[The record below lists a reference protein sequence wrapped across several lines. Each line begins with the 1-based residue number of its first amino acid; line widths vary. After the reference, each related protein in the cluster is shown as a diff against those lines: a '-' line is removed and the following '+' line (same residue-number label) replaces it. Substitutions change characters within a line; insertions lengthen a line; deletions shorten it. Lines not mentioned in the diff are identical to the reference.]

1 MLFFLF
7 LLILLLTLPYVITI
21 INLTKGIM
29 CFLRISGR
37 HRASV
42 MPAWLYTFFFIYV
55 SLVLVS
61 CSEKEHKYVIGV
73 SQCSQ
78 DIWREKLH
86 AELTMGTYFHDNVE
100 LRFASADDSD
110 EKQIKQIN
118 QFLDEGIDLLIVAP
132 NQVATVTPTIDKVFD
147 KGIPVIVFDRKTDS
161 QKYTAS
167 IGADNYE
174 MGHQMGEYIAT
185 ELKGKGKVIE
195 IMGLK
200 GSSPAIERHEGFLN
214 AIESYPGIQVVASLQ
229 GDWTEESAVN
239 ALKDF
244 SYDYSQIDFVFG
256 QNDRMAVGALKAL
269 SSEGTKYCGIDGLPG
284 EGNGIACVRDSLLE
298 ASYIYPTHGDEVLQL
313 AMNILEGKPYQ
324 KDNPLMAALVTKDNA
339 NVLLMQNE
347 EMVRQGN
354 YLNQL
359 HERSDAYLKQLGNQ
373 QIVLV
378 LAIAFIFL
386 LLVLIIIIY
395 RYHLQKARIAEER
408 NKMEREQLD
417 FYTQVSHELR
427 TPLTLIEGPLSQ
439 LAETKDLQ
447 QAGAEASGLFAII
460 QRNTHQLTQLINKM
474 LNVQATGSIDDMT
487 ASMQESIPLESHT
500 KTAETEQPHAED
512 LSTVLI
518 VDDNADI
525 RAYLRTILQD
535 RYQVNEAAD
544 GQQGLAIA
552 NEIVPDLIVSDVMM
566 PVMNGLE
573 FCQRVKSGTATSHI
587 PVILLTARALSQH
600 QVEGYESG
608 ADAYITKPF
617 SADVLLARIGNLLK
631 SRIILKNLFGVE
643 SNKDHEETSNTP
655 QTIIKEDAFLL
666 KFCDYIEKNMADSD
680 LSVETIGAELGL
692 SRVQLYRK
700 VKALTGQSPVELLRT
715 ARLQKG
721 RELLQNTD
729 KNVSE
734 VAYEV
739 GFTAPSYF
747 TKCFKD
753 EFGISP
759 SDL

>member
-1 MLFFLF
+1 
-7 LLILLLTLPYVITI
+7 
-21 INLTKGIM
+21 
-29 CFLRISGR
+29 
-37 HRASV
+37 
-42 MPAWLYTFFFIYV
+42 
-55 SLVLVS
+55 
-61 CSEKEHKYVIGV
+61 
-73 SQCSQ
+73 
-78 DIWREKLH
+78 
-86 AELTMGTYFHDNVE
+86 
-100 LRFASADDSD
+100 
-110 EKQIKQIN
+110 
-118 QFLDEGIDLLIVAP
+118 
-132 NQVATVTPTIDKVFD
+132 
-147 KGIPVIVFDRKTDS
+147 
-161 QKYTAS
+161 
-167 IGADNYE
+167 
-174 MGHQMGEYIAT
+174 
-185 ELKGKGKVIE
+185 
-195 IMGLK
+195 
-200 GSSPAIERHEGFLN
+200 
-214 AIESYPGIQVVASLQ
+214 
-229 GDWTEESAVN
+229 
-239 ALKDF
+239 
-244 SYDYSQIDFVFG
+244 
-256 QNDRMAVGALKAL
+256 
-269 SSEGTKYCGIDGLPG
+269 
-284 EGNGIACVRDSLLE
+284 
-298 ASYIYPTHGDEVLQL
+298 
-313 AMNILEGKPYQ
+313 
-324 KDNPLMAALVTKDNA
+324 
-339 NVLLMQNE
+339 MQNE

-354 YLNQL
+354 NLNQL

-474 LNVQATGSIDDMT
+474 LTVQATGSIDDLN
-487 ASMQESIPLESHT
+487 ASHQESDLMESPT
-500 KTAETEQPHAED
+500 KTTEAEQSLTD
-512 LSTVLI
+512 SLSTVLI

-535 RYQVNEAAD
+535 KYQVNEAAN

-600 QVEGYESG
+600 QIEGYESG

-631 SRIILKNLFGVE
+631 SRLVLKTLFVQE
-643 SNKDHEETSNTP
+643 HNKDYEKASNTP

-666 KFCDYIEKNMADSD
+666 KFHDYIEKNLSDSD

-700 VKALTGQSPVELLRT
+700 MKTFRRLLMRLALPPPHISQNALKTNSELV
-715 ARLQKG
+715 LQTFKFA
-721 RELLQNTD
+721 NI
-729 KNVSE
+729 VHF
-734 VAYEV
+734 VA
-739 GFTAPSYF
+739 
-747 TKCFKD
+747 KM
-753 EFGISP
+753 
-759 SDL
+759 LH